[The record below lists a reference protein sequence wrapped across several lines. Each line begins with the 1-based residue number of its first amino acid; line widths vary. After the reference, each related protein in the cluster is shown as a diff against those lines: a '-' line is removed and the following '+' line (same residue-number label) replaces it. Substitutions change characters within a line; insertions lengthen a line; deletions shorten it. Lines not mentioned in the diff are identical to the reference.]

1 MGLEFLSRVRRASF
15 WVGLVAALV
24 VATYGQPLRGL
35 AVGLGMLW
43 SLANLTLLQTLIVAL
58 TGRDRGTLPATRRA
72 IAAIGGTLLLFVGG
86 WLLLRRFPAML
97 LMAGF
102 WIPFAV
108 LLLKAVSRLLIPSR
122 AWSRDRKSVV

>member
-15 WVGLVAALV
+15 WAGLVVALV

-35 AVGLGMLW
+35 AVGLGLLW
-43 SLANLTLLQTLIVAL
+43 SLANLTLLERLIVAL
-58 TGRDRGTLPATRRA
+58 TGRDRRTFAATWAA
-72 IAAIGGTLLLFVGG
+72 IATIGGILLLFVAG

-102 WIPFAV
+102 
-108 LLLKAVSRLLIPSR
+108 
-122 AWSRDRKSVV
+122 